1 MIFLDTSA
9 VYALTDESDKDYKEA
24 KELFTFALSQEH
36 QFALHNYILVEA
48 GALIQRR
55 VGLEQAKKFLK
66 EAAKFHI
73 FWIDAQM
80 HRFAEDYFHTHAT
93 RKLSFVD
100 CASFVVMHKH
110 GITRAFA
117 FDDDFQKAG
126 FQLYGKQE
134 R

>member
-9 VYALTDESDKDYKEA
+9 IYALADENDNDYKEA
-24 KELFTFALSQEH
+24 KELFALALSQE
-36 QFALHNYILVEA
+36 QELVLHNYILVEA

-55 VGLEQAKKFLK
+55 LGLEETKKLFQ
-66 EAAKFHI
+66 EIAKFHI
-73 FWIDAQM
+73 IWIDPPL
-80 HRFAEDYFHTHAT
+80 HKLAEDYFHTHAT

-100 CASFVVMHKH
+100 CTSFVVMQKQGIKH
-110 GITRAFA
+110 AFA

-126 FQLYGKQE
+126 FSLYG